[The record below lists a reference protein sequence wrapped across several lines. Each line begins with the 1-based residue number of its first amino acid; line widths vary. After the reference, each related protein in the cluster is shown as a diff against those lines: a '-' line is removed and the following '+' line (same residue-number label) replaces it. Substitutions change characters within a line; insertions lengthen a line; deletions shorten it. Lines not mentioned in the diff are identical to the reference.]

1 MILGPFWEQ
10 FEHPLAS
17 KIAQNGAG
25 LIRGG
30 GPWNRLRA
38 KGAQGYPLA
47 PKMDAKGHPKTL
59 KWSPKDAKGHPK
71 TPKWSPKAPPR
82 APKLY
87 LFATPESPKRD

>member
-1 MILGPFWEQ
+1 M
-10 FEHPLAS
+10 
-17 KIAQNGAG
+17 
-25 LIRGG
+25 
-30 GPWNRLRA
+30 
-38 KGAQGYPLA
+38 A